1 MAYRIK
7 PARDFTD
14 ETRRIISEQLLR
26 AVAALEEQPGGLH
39 EAIHEARKKFK
50 RVRALYRLTAGNDKD
65 FARQENARLRDMAR
79 SLSLVRDATALTE
92 TVTYLQAH
100 AETPEEERALAAALT
115 TLTERRDGVATG
127 ETDLTDKVAAALET
141 CRAAIAAAEAQ
152 SFPESPRKTG
162 RLLAKAWRKSL
173 EKAKAALAGCHD
185 SAHAEVFHSLRKS
198 GQTYWMHLSLLRD
211 LWPAAMRARQTEAKR
226 LVDML
231 GHEHDLTL
239 LIELLD
245 LHPDMLGGSE
255 DLSLVLGVIIRQQQA
270 LRHDALQLADT
281 VFADDPEREADVIET
296 LWLTTARG

>member
-7 PARDFTD
+7 PTHDFTD
-14 ETRRIISEQLLR
+14 EIRRIAIEQLQR
-26 AVAALEEQPGGLH
+26 AVSAFEEQPDGLH

-50 RVRALYRLTAGNDKD
+50 RVRALYRLTARNDKD
-65 FARQENARLRDMAR
+65 FAGQENARLRDMAR

-100 AETPEEERALAAALT
+100 AETPEEERALTAALK
-115 TLTERRDGVATG
+115 TLTERRDGVAAD
-127 ETDLTDKVAAALET
+127 ETDLTDKVAAAIET
-141 CRAAIAAAEAQ
+141 CRAAIAAVEAQ
-152 SFPESPRKTG
+152 TFPDSPRKAG
-162 RLLAKAWRKSL
+162 RLLAKAWRRSL

-211 LWPAAMRARQTEAKR
+211 LWPAAMRARQAEAKH
-226 LVDML
+226 LVDTL
-231 GHEHDLTL
+231 GHEHDLSL

-270 LRHDALQLADT
+270 LRRDAMQLADD
-281 VFADDPEREADVIET
+281 VFAYDPEHEADVIET
-296 LWLTTARG
+296 LWLMAARD